1 MATTIISVAR
11 HTDTLEIARDERCR
25 SRYIPIQALDDL
37 VWEDLCAILTHPEQL
52 TAALARA
59 QSGEWLPQE
68 LQARRANVQ
77 QALAQSERQQERLLS
92 AYLAEVIDLQTFERS
107 RASLQRQQESLTI
120 QQRELAASA
129 QKQLDLS
136 AVASSIEEFCAQ
148 VRTGLANA
156 TFERRRA
163 LVELLIDRVI
173 VTDGEVEI
181 HYVIPTSPASVQIR
195 FCHLRKV
202 YHEPIMCGIAQHT
215 HISLLKHLRAPQYGS
230 VRAPGD

>member
-1 MATTIISVAR
+1 
-11 HTDTLEIARDERCR
+11 
-25 SRYIPIQALDDL
+25 L
-37 VWEDLCAILTHPEQL
+37 VWEDLCASLTDPEQL
-52 TAALARA
+52 TRALARA

-120 QQRELAASA
+120 QQRELAACA
-129 QKQLDLS
+129 QKQIDLS

-148 VRTGLANA
+148 TRAGLANA
-156 TFERRRA
+156 TFDRRRT

-181 HYVIPTSPASVQIR
+181 HYVIPTSPSSVQIR

-202 YHEPIMCGIAQHT
+202 YHRHFPWLRPKTRVYRFALPQQYAALRIDTTESEGEPH
-215 HISLLKHLRAPQYGS
+215 YGT
-230 VRAPGD
+230 